1 MAKQTNPVDI
11 STENTETTGVA
22 NDPIGTLEEAL
33 EKRIVELEVQIKTL
47 EAEIVIHKNVAKEQA
62 EEIEALKAIQATQDE
77 VLAGATSTE
86 NEEEILRYKLAK
98 QGLTLVVIEGERY
111 ATGNASLGG
120 VPIND
125 VEPEKLQELLE
136 LGTFFEKV

>member
-1 MAKQTNPVDI
+1 MAKQTNTVDT
-11 STENTETTGVA
+11 STENTEVTDVA

-77 VLAGATSTE
+77 ALAGATSTE

-120 VPIND
+120 IPIND